1 MEVSS
6 SGQEVKTCHCSPK
19 HRKGN
24 FNTSCELFVVTT
36 RGSHAYIVRKLEY

>member
-6 SGQEVKTCHCSPK
+6 SGQGSRRVIFHQNTVKVT
-19 HRKGN
+19 
-24 FNTSCELFVVTT
+24 FNTSCELFWVIA